1 MASPSSTFISSLS
14 NALSGMEISRQLQTH
29 DLAMATDRA
38 ANLASED
45 EEETTPDTSFGPVTT
60 CPTPPIPDLT
70 SSSSPS
76 TSTSFDVKNIRS
88 TTNSITPSTSPF
100 AIHAALLFQADST
113 KLPGSTIALD
123 LAKRNLID
131 ADHLRSGA
139 LYDPA
144 DRPLIFVTGVLQLPG
159 TLNAALGHWD
169 RSELKLVKCMTPGRV
184 MLRMDHG
191 DKNKSVVYS
200 DVETSVPGM
209 VVFGR
214 GKENRQMLSEWHGD
228 KYLRVLVEVQVQTE
242 DWVKRRFPAF
252 TWVDKRALGWD
263 VDSDDSSQEDSGQ
276 SDMEGGNDDDFGKE
290 AFEGHEI
297 EGKHAEGID
306 EYMVDG
312 QALASEL
319 SIE

>member
-1 MASPSSTFISSLS
+1 MASSSPISTSSLS
-14 NALSGMEISRQLQTH
+14 DALSGMKISRQLQRH
-29 DLAMATDRA
+29 DLTMATDRGE
-38 ANLASED
+38 NHESED
-45 EEETTPDTSFGPVTT
+45 EQETTPNTSFGPVTS

-76 TSTSFDVKNIRS
+76 SSASLDIKNVTR
-88 TTNSITPSTSPF
+88 TTKAITPSTSPL
-100 AIHAALLFQADST
+100 AIHAALFFQAAST

-184 MLRMDHG
+184 MLRTDG
-191 DKNKSVVYS
+191 ADQNKSVVYS
-200 DVETSVPGM
+200 DVETSVAGM

-214 GKENRQMLSEWHGD
+214 GKENRRMLSEWHGE

-252 TWVDKRALGWD
+252 TWVEKRALGWD
-263 VDSDDSSQEDSGQ
+263 IDSDESSQKGSGE
-276 SDMEGGNDDDFGKE
+276 SDMEDGDGDGFGKE
-290 AFEGHEI
+290 AGGDEKI
-297 EGKHAEGID
+297 EVKHAEVID

-312 QALASEL
+312 QVLASEL